1 VAVVVSA
8 TGAREFGVIAV
19 HARNP
24 EEMHWVVPLDVDPI
38 LGLAKG
44 RAPDTVVPLFCVN
57 CDTNVWLRWSGEE
70 YEAELFAVGEEVELG
85 SETQADLP
93 LYSSPNLA
101 AKPAATVSHCTTVVV
116 RKVGGTPDK
125 RWYFVETPEGL
136 RGWVSDDVT
145 SGEVCVA

>member
-1 VAVVVSA
+1 
-8 TGAREFGVIAV
+8 
-19 HARNP
+19 
-24 EEMHWVVPLDVDPI
+24 L
-38 LGLAKG
+38 G

-85 SETQADLP
+85 GETQADLP

-101 AKPAATVSHCTTVVV
+101 SKPAATVSHCTTVVV
-116 RKVGGTPDK
+116 RKVGGRPDK
-125 RWYFVETPEGL
+125 RWYFVETPEGQ

-145 SGEVCVA
+145 SGEICVG